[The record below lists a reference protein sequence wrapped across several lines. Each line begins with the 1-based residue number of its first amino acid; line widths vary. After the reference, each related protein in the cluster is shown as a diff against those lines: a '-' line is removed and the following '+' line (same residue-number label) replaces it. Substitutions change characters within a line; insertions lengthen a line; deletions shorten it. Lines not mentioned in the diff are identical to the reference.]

1 MSEKKDYT
9 SYPEGFKAL
18 AADLNLG
25 VEDPAAKEAVLWGNI
40 EMILN
45 S

>member
-1 MSEKKDYT
+1 MEKKDYT
-9 SYPEGFKAL
+9 SYPEGFKKL
-18 AADLNLG
+18 AADMKFAS
-25 VEDPAAKEAVLWGNI
+25 EDPAVKEATLWSAI

>member
-1 MSEKKDYT
+1 MEKRDYT
-9 SYPEGFKAL
+9 SYPEGFKEL
-18 AADLNLG
+18 AKVMKFASD
-25 VEDPAAKEAVLWGNI
+25 DPAVKEATLWSAI